1 MSRKSSGQPFPW
13 RPRPQT
19 QLTAG
24 ICLGQRG
31 PRHTGATGLARA
43 QKHPAHRAL
52 HRVSTA
58 SVQGLLAPI
67 DRRSR
72 HRSLSYVSRCAD
84 MAWWLP
90 SSVSLGW
97 TGCTAAMWAACRGRR
112 NSAHGAAPVP
122 NLAVPGCTQTPC
134 RSAYRESLVRR
145 FKYTVAC
152 TASTRSPPAAMA

>member
-1 MSRKSSGQPFPW
+1 MFLRLPATHIRLLICFASGVRAILFVS
-13 RPRPQT
+13 
-19 QLTAG
+19 
-24 ICLGQRG
+24 CL
-31 PRHTGATGLARA
+31 ATCAPGRSEGA

-72 HRSLSYVSRCAD
+72 HRSLSYVSRCAN

-97 TGCTAAMWAACRGRR
+97 TGCTAAMWAACRGSR

-145 FKYTVAC
+145 FKCTVAC